1 MKSKLDTTL
10 EKPSRK
16 ERRKE
21 MTRDLILN
29 AAETI
34 FSQKGLSEATMD
46 QIADQAAL
54 SKGSLY
60 NYFTSKDDLEIAL
73 AARSYEKLTALFSDA
88 IDPQISG
95 LEQFG
100 RSGWAFY
107 QFDQD
112 YPIYSQ
118 ILHTV
123 NVSPTVITQSV
134 VQESPNY
141 ADLITKIQQFIT
153 VWTGAVQRGLDD
165 GSIHSTLDAMSL
177 AIIVSM
183 ITSGMIDQIGRRELL
198 LGQLQMD
205 GKSILQIVFDWIYKG
220 LREE

>member
-1 MKSKLDTTL
+1 M
-10 EKPSRK
+10 
-16 ERRKE
+16 
-21 MTRDLILN
+21 
-29 AAETI
+29 
-34 FSQKGLSEATMD
+34 
-46 QIADQAAL
+46 
-54 SKGSLY
+54 
-60 NYFTSKDDLEIAL
+60 
-73 AARSYEKLTALFSDA
+73 
-88 IDPQISG
+88 
-95 LEQFG
+95 
-100 RSGWAFY
+100 
-107 QFDQD
+107 
-112 YPIYSQ
+112 
-118 ILHTV
+118 

-183 ITSGMIDQIGRRELL
+183 ITSGMIDQIGRRESL

>member
-1 MKSKLDTTL
+1 MRQKQFSLKKDFRKRLWIKLPI
-10 EKPSRK
+10 KP
-16 ERRKE
+16 
-21 MTRDLILN
+21 
-29 AAETI
+29 
-34 FSQKGLSEATMD
+34 
-46 QIADQAAL
+46 AL

-60 NYFTSKDDLEIAL
+60 NYFTFKDDLEIAL

-88 IDPQISG
+88 KILRYRAWNNSDVRVG
-95 LEQFG
+95 LFINLIKTIQFIHKFPYG
-100 RSGWAFY
+100 ERF
-107 QFDQD
+107 
-112 YPIYSQ
+112 
-118 ILHTV
+118 
-123 NVSPTVITQSV
+123 PTVITQSV

-183 ITSGMIDQIGRRELL
+183 ITSGMIDQIGRHESL

-205 GKSILQIVFDWIYKG
+205 GKSILQIVFDWISKG